1 MFFFVKQK
9 TAYEMRISD
18 WSSDVCSSD
27 LGVAPDAV
35 RPPFDAHLPYHHQ
48 QCRLAGRIEAERRGW
63 LRRRHGGGGYESAL
77 ACFQMG
83 MGGLA
88 DKPCR
93 TRVDRKYLVELCKAK
108 INQRSAHDDAEIGR
122 AHV

>member
-1 MFFFVKQK
+1 MTPSFP
-9 TAYEMRISD
+9 TRR
-18 WSSDVCSSD
+18 SSD
-27 LGVAPDAV
+27 L
-35 RPPFDAHLPYHHQ
+35 
-48 QCRLAGRIEAERRGW
+48 LAGRIEAERRGW

-108 INQRSAHDDAEIGR
+108 INQRSAHDDAGIADPR
-122 AHV
+122 VYAAHVCSSEERRVGKACVGACKSGGSP